1 MESLVCKLPDWGY
14 NIMIRDLLSELR
26 KGCKMS
32 TRNKSAFT
40 LIELLVVIAIIA
52 LLLTIMMPSLQKAR
66 ESGKRAVCM
75 ANLHAIGMALHVY
88 AVGNDDRLV
97 ASDSRVSWE
106 AWGEPFQ
113 GAGCS
118 TPTTPG
124 NFRQVNLGHLMAA
137 TDIIPLPS
145 GKDHVLFCP
154 SGKTPDGGPKLDEFE
169 KQWGKSNG
177 HAATSYMY
185 NDSLDGIDDY
195 LQAGDTA
202 VLSHVDV
209 VQYLLG
215 DASAHV
221 FKNRPLIYDAAFGP
235 ERLQEVCAR
244 YGVCFPNALLHKWL
258 PKNNVN
264 MPEALDFLSDPTEWA
279 GNYQQPR
286 AGAIALANVPNVAL
300 VSDVVGVWGG
310 VTPNPPSG

>member
-1 MESLVCKLPDWGY
+1 
-14 NIMIRDLLSELR
+14 
-26 KGCKMS
+26 MS

-40 LIELLVVIAIIA
+40 LIELLVVISIIA
-52 LLLTIMMPSLQKAR
+52 MLLTIMMPSLRKAR
-66 ESGKRAVCM
+66 EHGKRAVCM

-88 AVGNDDRLV
+88 ATGNDDALV
-97 ASDSRVSWE
+97 ASDSRVPWE
-106 AWGEPFQ
+106 AWGEPFK

-124 NFRQVNLGHLMAA
+124 DFRQINLGHLMAT

-154 SGKTPDGGPKLDEFE
+154 SGKAPNGGRTRDEFE
-169 KQWGKSNG
+169 KEWGSNRG

-195 LQAGDTA
+195 LQTGDTA

-215 DASAHV
+215 DASAHS
-221 FKNRPLIYDAAFGP
+221 FNNRPLIYDASFGP
-235 ERLQEVCAR
+235 ERLQEVSAR

-258 PKNNVN
+258 AKEKVD
-264 MPEALDFLSDPTEWA
+264 MLEAQDFLSDPTGWA
-279 GNYQQPR
+279 SNYQGHRPT
-286 AGAIALANVPNVAL
+286 IALANVPNVAL
-300 VSDVVGVWGG
+300 ASDVVGVWGG
-310 VTPNPPSG
+310 VTPDPPSG